1 MITSMRMTTVIAKS
15 LVYGCERAKMNFDE
29 QPFSSDFAEAL
40 VALAVKISNEE
51 LHLALSEYLKGVDTP
66 DSLELLQIL
75 KFHRSSECFDD
86 KSNTTRFRR
95 GSEWDENNDDYN
107 IVAPLSERQNDVKT
121 YQNRLAYIW
130 GKKFGGADI
139 NAQVGAGGFVGVA
152 NSGDYKLFGN
162 AVAKANCYDRSLTIL
177 QFLILREKDSTLTLS
192 RFYAVVLGVT
202 LKNIQITEDAS
213 VCKTLER
220 PLHEGKEYTIFDFT
234 YSIFVVVGTLNFNL
248 KATIQFTAGMYIQFC
263 DNHGSLTVGAG
274 LSPTLTIKVSAGGDL
289 EIVVNGLLL
298 NEK

>member
-1 MITSMRMTTVIAKS
+1 M
-15 LVYGCERAKMNFDE
+15 
-29 QPFSSDFAEAL
+29 
-40 VALAVKISNEE
+40 
-51 LHLALSEYLKGVDTP
+51 
-66 DSLELLQIL
+66 
-75 KFHRSSECFDD
+75 
-86 KSNTTRFRR
+86 
-95 GSEWDENNDDYN
+95 
-107 IVAPLSERQNDVKT
+107 
-121 YQNRLAYIW
+121 
-130 GKKFGGADI
+130 
-139 NAQVGAGGFVGVA
+139 GVA

-177 QFLILREKDSTLTLS
+177 QFLILREKDSTSTVS

-213 VCKTLER
+213 VCKILER

-248 KATIQFTAGMYIQFC
+248 KATIQFTAGMYIEFC